1 MKFVINNFMKES
13 RLSAIYAWRL
23 LKREW
28 QRFVLPLV
36 SLTFTAVVLLLVL
49 LLTDSSRL
57 FLENQAAELLGG
69 DVEIESVYPVA
80 IDEIL
85 AEAGVSPTAESKH
98 IHFSATIEAASGAQA
113 VEMVV
118 VDESFPLY
126 GEIGLASGQFKPLQ
140 GNEMYLTK
148 AAAER
153 MEAVV
158 GETIRFGEGS
168 FVVAGIIVSEPA
180 SLLAGFRFLPRV
192 FIAESGLTLA
202 ALDLALL
209 RAEYEYMAR
218 FATPLS
224 DSQIESL
231 TVVTEA
237 ADLDADFA
245 GTDGGRLVRGLGQV
259 TEFLMIAVL
268 ATAVL
273 ATVNV
278 YASTLYL
285 LTAWR
290 RSFAVLVALGM
301 RRRFIVLMVS
311 LALGYVVLLSVALGV
326 LLAVL
331 AFNFVRGYGLSAF
344 TIELPWPDPTWGIIS
359 TALVLGA
366 VALGSLLP
374 ALRDLLTLSPRQV
387 LSGGEV
393 SEGVSLSINTL
404 FRNAASALLPLI
416 ILSVSLLQS
425 WWKGLVI
432 LLGIVLVYGVVATV
446 FHFCLAYV
454 YKRRERLGFILK
466 TIVAEKKADG
476 LFGVISFTS
485 LFMGLLSVAVVVLVQ
500 VSLERYLA
508 EDLSTTVPSVYVLDV
523 QPSQKAELQTQ
534 FPELTLFAN
543 IGARLTHIDDISI
556 EEELAKPDTTMTR
569 ELGREF
575 SLTFGEVLPE
585 GEVILSGDLV
595 IGLPGTVSVDAEF
608 AGRANIVLGSELEF
622 TIQGFPVTVT
632 VTNLRQTDS
641 RSGLPFFYFIL
652 APADVAQFPAVYF
665 GYTYYDET
673 ARAELGQYV
682 ARTMPNISVLDTAEL
697 GPVLVRIIGT
707 LLIIVYAIAVPPLVI
722 AVLLI
727 ATLVVLS
734 YASRRREGARLRAL
748 GATKA
753 LVRRLYLLESSSLSI
768 VAAGAAYAVAV
779 GITTY
784 LVLFF
789 MELPTVALFAPELL
803 LGAGVLFLLVLG
815 LGYYLFTSDRVP
827 LRQLLAYE
835 DGH

>member
-1 MKFVINNFMKES
+1 MKES

-28 QRFVLPLV
+28 QRFVLPFV

-69 DVEIESVYPVA
+69 DVEIESVYPVTIA
-80 IDEIL
+80 DIW
-85 AEAGVSPTAESKH
+85 AEAGVVPLVESKH
-98 IHFSATIEAASGAQA
+98 IHFSATIEAARGTEA

-118 VDESFPLY
+118 VDEAFPLY
-126 GEIGLASGQFKPLQ
+126 GEILLESGQFVPPK
-140 GNEMYLTK
+140 GNEIFLTK

-153 MEAVV
+153 LEAVV
-158 GETIRFGEGS
+158 GETIRFGEGT
-168 FVVAGIIVSEPA
+168 FVVAGIVVAEPA
-180 SLLAGFRFLPRV
+180 SLLGGFRFLPRV
-192 FIAESGLTLA
+192 FMAETGLTLA
-202 ALDLALL
+202 ALDPSLL

-224 DSQIESL
+224 DAQVERL
-231 TVVTEA
+231 EMVTAA

-290 RSFAVLVALGM
+290 RSFAVLLALGM
-301 RRRFIVLMVS
+301 RRRYIVLTVS
-311 LALGYVVLLSVALGV
+311 MALGYVVLLSVALGV

-331 AFNFVRGYGLSAF
+331 AFNFVRGYGLSEF
-344 TIELPWPDPTWGIIS
+344 LVDLPWPNPTWGIVS

-387 LSGGEV
+387 LAGEV
-393 SEGVSLSINTL
+393 NTGVSLSVSTL
-404 FRNAASALLPLI
+404 FKNAASALLPLI

-425 WWKGLVI
+425 WWKGLAI
-432 LLGIVLVYGVVATV
+432 LSGIVLVYGLVATI
-446 FHFCLAYV
+446 FHYCLSYI
-454 YKRRERLGFILK
+454 YKKRERFSFILK
-466 TIVAEKKADG
+466 TVIAEKKADG

-508 EDLSTTVPSVYVLDV
+508 EDLSATVPSVYVLDV
-523 QPSQKAELQTQ
+523 QPSQKAELQNQ

-543 IGARLTHIDDISI
+543 IGARLRRIDEIVI
-556 EEELAKPDTTMTR
+556 EEELAKPDTAMSG

-575 SLTFGEVLPE
+575 NLTMGELLPE
-585 GEVILSGDLV
+585 GEVLLSGDPV
-595 IGLPGTVSVDAEF
+595 IGQPGTVSVDAEF
-608 AGRANIVLGSELEF
+608 ATRANIELGSVLEF
-622 TIQGFPVTVT
+622 TIQGFPILVTVT
-632 VTNLRQTDS
+632 SLRQTDS

-652 APADVAQFPAVYF
+652 SPADVAQFPAVYF
-665 GYTYYDET
+665 GYTFYDET
-673 ARAELGQYV
+673 KRTELGQFI

-753 LVRRLYLLESSSLSI
+753 LVRRLYLLETTSLTI
-768 VAAGAAYAVAV
+768 VAALAAYLVAV

-789 MELPTVALFAPELL
+789 MELPAVALFAPQLL
-803 LGAGVLFLLVLG
+803 LGVGVLFILVLG
-815 LGYYLFTSDRVP
+815 LGYYLFTTDRIP